1 MNPNFAS
8 FGFFG
13 LAVIVAQISDAP
25 TGLINQGA
33 MGCMM
38 VWLMWRVEKR
48 FEEQGKRFEGLGATI
63 VVSHDKSAQE
73 IRAMRHSF
81 DGMTRAML
89 IVEVSKESNSPAVRK
104 AAQEIL
110 SKIEARQ
117 NS

>member
-1 MNPNFAS
+1 MNPNFLS

-13 LAVIVAQISDAP
+13 LAVMVAQISEAP
-25 TGLINQGA
+25 TSLINQGA

-48 FEEQGKRFEGLGATI
+48 FEDQAKRFEGLGATI
-63 VVSHDKSAQE
+63 SSSHDKSTQE

-81 DGMTRAML
+81 EGMTRAML
-89 IVEVSKESNSPAVRK
+89 IVEVSKEGNSPAARK

-110 SKIEARQ
+110 TKIEARQ